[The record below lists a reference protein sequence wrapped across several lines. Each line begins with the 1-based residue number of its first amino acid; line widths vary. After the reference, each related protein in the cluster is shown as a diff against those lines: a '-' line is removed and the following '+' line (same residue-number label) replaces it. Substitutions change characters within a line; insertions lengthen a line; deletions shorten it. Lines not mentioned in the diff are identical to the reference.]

1 VVLLRKSNPQS
12 HNLQTAVEHGVR
24 VHSMSYDKVIVSPGG
39 AEFPYSDLSDDES
52 YYYEISVVF
61 DDRDGELFISK
72 WGSHIAFDDDGSWLD
87 FKIAP
92 DDFFPNQKALSH
104 SNILSYMETI
114 LTRESEGKLL
124 TREDVEK
131 LHKMYLKVGQ

>member
-1 VVLLRKSNPQS
+1 MP
-12 HNLQTAVEHGVR
+12 
-24 VHSMSYDKVIVSPGG
+24 YDKVIVSPSGE
-39 AEFPYSDLSDDES
+39 EFPYSDLSDEES
-52 YYYEISVVF
+52 CYYEISVAF

-72 WGSHIAFDDDGSWLD
+72 WGSHIAFDDDGNWLD

-104 SNILSYMETI
+104 SNILFYMETL
-114 LTRESEGKLL
+114 LTRESEAKLL

-131 LHKMYLKVGQ
+131 LHRRYLKVEQ